1 MNKTLPNWRIDS
13 VMELCAGEV
22 PDAGRSGGR
31 GGGKNKQELTRAVRV
46 RERPSQA
53 ESTASARDCG

>member
-13 VMELCAGEV
+13 GMESCAGEV

-31 GGGKNKQELTRAVRV
+31 GGGKNKQELDTCSEGHGEAIAS
-46 RERPSQA
+46 REHS
-53 ESTASARDCG
+53 